1 MDDDSD
7 APRWGIGVRLPPG
20 DPMAMPHLL
29 GDGWQSVRWYAS
41 AAERDAALAH
51 MRDQP
56 PWYRKG
62 DAPTVVIERIDPP
75 AAG

>member
-1 MDDDSD
+1 MDDESD

-29 GDGWQSVRWYAS
+29 GDGWQSVRWYDS

-51 MRDQP
+51 MHDQP
-56 PWYRKG
+56 PWYRAG
-62 DAPTVVIERIDPP
+62 DVPSMLVEKIDPP
-75 AAG
+75 GAG